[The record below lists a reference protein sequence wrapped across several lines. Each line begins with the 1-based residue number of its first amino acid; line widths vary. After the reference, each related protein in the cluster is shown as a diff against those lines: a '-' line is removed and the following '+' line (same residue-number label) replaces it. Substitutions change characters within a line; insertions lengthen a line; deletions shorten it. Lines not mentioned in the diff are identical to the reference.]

1 MKISALLKL
10 LLFPILVV
18 LLDLYFRWDRMSY
31 FHAKHLYFYVLSA
44 LASILFHTVWLL
56 ILKKAT
62 SKPWRYYT
70 IGSLYFLLT
79 FFIIGASLAFKN
91 INNLFPN
98 YYTLLYFKTEP
109 KSAFMI
115 IRDVA
120 GWKELLGIVTL
131 VAVVTWIARKPI
143 IQHIPT
149 LNARRIVFLALIPIG
164 LFEGLVANHKKFD
177 QCAIVDVNFCACI
190 QRHMFTWD
198 DHTSFKGKGLG
209 IRKVRVQVDKKRAA
223 TFNVLVIVCESLRKR
238 SLSVYGNTKQTTPKL
253 QAFMRANAASTYL
266 FEQPFTVSTTT
277 MLAVPATLSGIGPY
291 QDSSLLYTQPLLWD
305 YAQQFDYK
313 RFFLSSH
320 TLEWY
325 RFADFYKHDS
335 LDVWWNH
342 DNSGLPFYNDL
353 GIRDELTI
361 NQAIKTIA
369 SFKDNPFT
377 GVIQLNTTHYP
388 YRVPNEFNRWDGRYQ
403 DSYNNAVRY
412 QDDILGK
419 LFDYLK
425 RSKKL
430 KNTVILLTS
439 DHGESLMEH
448 HNIGHVESNYYETIA
463 IPLFAYIP
471 PALLSTE
478 QRKHLRDNQKKITSN
493 IDLVPT
499 LLDLWQLNAT
509 PTWKPFADRLTGHS
523 LLKEIPKD
531 RNVITLN
538 NNQIASFNT
547 GLSVINASFH
557 FLLRTN
563 LTPAKI
569 EWYRSSDEKELD
581 DLGPKVPQIVRQRIM
596 KTIRPYPICL
606 PFIDYL
612 NSNSSKEIMR

>member
-1 MKISALLKL
+1 MKLSGVFKVLFFPLL
-10 LLFPILVV
+10 IV

-31 FHAKHLYFYVLSA
+31 FHAKHFYFYLASVI
-44 LASILFHTVWLL
+44 ASILFHVIWILVLKRVVAINWL
-56 ILKKAT
+56 
-62 SKPWRYYT
+62 YYT
-70 IGSLYFLLT
+70 LGSFYFLLT
-79 FFIIGASLAFKN
+79 LFIVGASLAFKN
-91 INNLFPN
+91 INDLFPN

-109 KSAFMI
+109 HSAFMI
-115 IRDVA
+115 IRDVS
-120 GWKELLGIVTL
+120 GWKELLGILGT
-131 VAVVTWIARKPI
+131 AAIVTWCARRLI
-143 IQHIPT
+143 TRHIPT
-149 LNARRIVFLALIPIG
+149 VITSRILILAVFPIL
-164 LFEGLVANHKKFD
+164 LFEALVATHKTYD
-177 QCAIVDVNFCACI
+177 QCALVDVNFCACV
-190 QRHMFTWD
+190 QRHVFTWD

-209 IRKVRVQVDKKRAA
+209 IRKVDIQIDRKQAA
-223 TFNVLVIVCESLRKR
+223 KFNVLVIVCESLRKR
-238 SLSVYGNTKQTTPKL
+238 SLGVYGNAKQTTPKL
-253 QAFMRANAASTYL
+253 QAFMHANASSTYL

-291 QDSSLLYTQPLLWD
+291 QDSSLLYTQPLIWD
-305 YAQQFDYK
+305 YAKQYDYK

-335 LDVWWNH
+335 LDIWWNH
-342 DNSGLPFYNDL
+342 DNSGLPYYNDL

-361 NQAIKTIA
+361 NKAIQTIA

-388 YRVPNEFNRWDGRYQ
+388 YRVPTNYARWNGRYQ
-403 DSYNNAVRY
+403 DAYNNAVRY
-412 QDDILGK
+412 QDAILGK
-419 LFDYLK
+419 LFDYLQ
-425 RSKKL
+425 RTNKL

-471 PALLSTE
+471 PTLLTKAQRVALSN
-478 QRKHLRDNQKKITSN
+478 NQKNITSN

-499 LLDLWQLNAT
+499 LLDLWNIDQT
-509 PTWKPFADRLTGHS
+509 SHWKPYTARLTGYS

-531 RNVITLN
+531 RNIITLN

-547 GLSVINASFH
+547 GLSLINSKFH

-569 EWYRSSDEKELD
+569 EWYRSSDEKEIH
-581 DLGPKVPQIVRQRIM
+581 DLGPGLPNAIKH
-596 KTIRPYPICL
+596 TIKKAIH
-606 PFIDYL
+606 PFPVCNPFLDYL
-612 NSNSSKEIMR
+612 NSNSSK